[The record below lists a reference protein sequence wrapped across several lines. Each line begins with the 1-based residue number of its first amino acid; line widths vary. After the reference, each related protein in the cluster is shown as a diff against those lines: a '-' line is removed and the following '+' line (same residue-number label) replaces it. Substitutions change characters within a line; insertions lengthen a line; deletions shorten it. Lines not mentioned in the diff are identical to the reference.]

1 VSSLLDVSFE
11 GTQYLNRNIF
21 GRYHIGLGY
30 LITYAGEFV
39 VFQTVMDL
47 KNVKVYVGDAPA
59 ECTLTCEDSVM
70 TALGSGKMTAK
81 DALAQDKLDI
91 DGQLD
96 LVMLL
101 SPYVSSL

>member
-1 VSSLLDVSFE
+1 MQSNLFSTIHQIVL
-11 GTQYLNRNIF
+11 
-21 GRYHIGLGY
+21 
-30 LITYAGEFV
+30 
-39 VFQTVMDL
+39 DL
-47 KNVKVYVGDAPA
+47 KNVKVYAGDDPA

-70 TALGSGKMTAK
+70 TALGSGTLKAQE
-81 DALAQDKLDI
+81 ALAQDKLDI